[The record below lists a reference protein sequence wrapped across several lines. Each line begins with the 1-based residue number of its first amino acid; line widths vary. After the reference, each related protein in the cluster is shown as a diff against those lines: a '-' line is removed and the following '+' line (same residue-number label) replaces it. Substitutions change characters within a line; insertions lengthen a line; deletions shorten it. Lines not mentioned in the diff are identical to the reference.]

1 VSQLPEIVRKYLNK
15 FSAIDKKIICNDLS
29 GVDNVI
35 VIPAID
41 ENQNII
47 SLLNSLSGMDGK
59 YFSSSLFLFVI
70 NNSAS
75 ASDGIKAGNKSSI
88 ELISKIIFKINEND
102 LLSKIMK
109 SNLRIA
115 LIDAS
120 SAGNELPEKDA
131 GVGLARKIGMDTALK
146 IFNYNSSLKKLLIC
160 LDADCIVNKNYL
172 TTISTQFNLNSSQAA
187 VVNFAHDI
195 SADDEITKAIICYE
209 TFLRYYVLGLKYAD
223 SPFALH
229 TLGSTMICDVESYI
243 KVDGMNKRKAAE
255 DFYFIEKLA
264 KHFSVQT
271 INETTITPSSRS
283 SWRVPFGTGQRVNR
297 FLQNSHDEY
306 KLFDPAGFE
315 ILNKW
320 LQIFNSQNILTSRE
334 YMSEA
339 ENIHI
344 ELKNFL
350 LKKDFLKNWNS
361 ITQTTK
367 SDEQIQ
373 KQKIFWFDGFNTLKL
388 IHHLRDTSFP
398 EINMY
403 DALDKLFHLMN
414 LNPEIKRDRIGVPD
428 LIIQKKYLNYLRE
441 II

>member
-1 VSQLPEIVRKYLNK
+1 MSQLPEIVRNYLNK
-15 FSAIDKKIICNDLS
+15 FSASDRKIICDDIS
-29 GVDNVI
+29 GIDTVI

-41 ENQNII
+41 EYQNII
-47 SLLNSLSGMDGK
+47 SLLNSLSKMDGK

-75 ASDGIKAGNKSSI
+75 SSDEIKAGNKSSI

-102 LLSKIMK
+102 FLSKIIK

-120 SAGNELPEKDA
+120 SSGNELPEKDA
-131 GVGLARKIGMDTALK
+131 GVGLARKIGMDTALN
-146 IFNYNSSLKKLLIC
+146 IFNYNSSIKKLLIC
-160 LDADCIVNKNYL
+160 LDADCTVNKNYL
-172 TTISTQFNLNSSQAA
+172 TTIFTHFNLNNSHAA

-209 TFLRYYVLGLKYAD
+209 TFLRYYVLGLKYAG

-229 TLGSTMICDVESYI
+229 TLGSTMICDIESYI

-271 INETTITPSSRS
+271 INETAITPSARP

-297 FLQNSHDEY
+297 FLQSSRDEY
-306 KLFDPAGFE
+306 KLFDPESFN
-315 ILNKW
+315 ILKYW
-320 LQIFNSQNILTSRE
+320 LRLFNAQNILTAEE
-334 YMSEA
+334 YLKEA
-339 ENIHI
+339 GNIHI

-350 LKKDFLKNWNS
+350 VKRNFLKSWDS
-361 ITQTTK
+361 ITQSTK
-367 SDEQIQ
+367 SHEQIQ

-403 DALDKLFHLMN
+403 EALDKLFLFICIDTQ
-414 LNPEIKRDRIGVPD
+414 LNRYDTTIPQLK
-428 LIIQKKYLNYLRE
+428 LQKGYLNFLRK
-441 II
+441 IV

>member
-1 VSQLPEIVRKYLNK
+1 MSQLPEIVRKYLNK
-15 FSAIDKKIICNDLS
+15 FSASDRKIICSDLS
-29 GVDNVI
+29 AIDNVI

-41 ENQNII
+41 EYQNII
-47 SLLNSLSGMDGK
+47 SLLNSISEMDGK

-75 ASDGIKAGNKSSI
+75 SSDGIKAGNKFSI
-88 ELISKIIFKINEND
+88 ELISKIIFKITEND
-102 LLSKIMK
+102 VLNKIIE

-120 SAGNELPEKDA
+120 SSGNELPEKDA
-131 GVGLARKIGMDTALK
+131 GVGLARKIGMDTALN
-146 IFNYNSSLKKLLIC
+146 IFNYNSSPKKLLIC

-172 TTISTQFNLNSSQAA
+172 TAIVTHFNLNSFQAA

-255 DFYFIEKLA
+255 DFYFLEKLA

-271 INETTITPSSRS
+271 INGTTITPSSRS

-297 FLQNSHDEY
+297 FLQSSRDEY
-306 KLFDPAGFE
+306 KLFNPASFE
-315 ILNKW
+315 ILNNW
-320 LQIFNSQNILTSRE
+320 LRIFNSKNILTAEE
-334 YMSEA
+334 YLKEA
-339 ENIHI
+339 GNIHI

-350 LKKDFLKNWNS
+350 IQKKFIESWNS
-361 ITQTTK
+361 IIGRSK
-367 SDEQIQ
+367 SAEQIN

-388 IHHLRDTSFP
+388 IHYLRDTSFP

-403 DALDKLFHLMN
+403 EALDILFHLMN
-414 LNPEIKRDRIGVPD
+414 LNPEIKMDKIGVPD

>member
-1 VSQLPEIVRKYLNK
+1 MSQLPEIVRKYLNK
-15 FSAIDKKIICNDLS
+15 FSASDRKIICSDLS
-29 GVDNVI
+29 AIDNVI

-41 ENQNII
+41 EYQNII
-47 SLLNSLSGMDGK
+47 SLLNSLSEMDRK

-75 ASDGIKAGNKSSI
+75 SSNGIKAGNKSSI
-88 ELISKIIFKINEND
+88 ELISKIIFKINGAEFLN
-102 LLSKIMK
+102 KIIE

-120 SAGNELPEKDA
+120 SSGNELPEKDA
-131 GVGLARKIGMDTALK
+131 GVGLARKIGMDTALN
-146 IFNYNSSLKKLLIC
+146 IYNYNSLLKKLLIC
-160 LDADCIVNKNYL
+160 LDADCKVEKNYL
-172 TTISTQFNLNSSQAA
+172 TAIISYFNYNKSNAS
-187 VVNFAHDI
+187 VVRFAHDI
-195 SADDEITKAIICYE
+195 SGNDENTKAIICYE

-255 DFYFIEKLA
+255 DFYFLEKLA
-264 KHFSVQT
+264 KHFFVQT
-271 INETTITPSSRS
+271 INGTTITPSSRS

-297 FLQNSHDEY
+297 FLQSSRDEY
-306 KLFDPAGFE
+306 KLFNPASFE
-315 ILNKW
+315 ILNNW
-320 LQIFNSQNILTSRE
+320 LRIFNSQNILTAEE
-334 YMSEA
+334 YLKEA
-339 ENIHI
+339 EYIHI

-350 LKKDFLKNWNS
+350 IQKKFIESWNS
-361 ITQTTK
+361 IIGRSK
-367 SDEQIQ
+367 STEQIN

-403 DALDKLFHLMN
+403 EALDILFHLMN
-414 LNPEIKRDRIGVPD
+414 LNPEIKMDKIGVPD

>member
-1 VSQLPEIVRKYLNK
+1 VSQLPEIVRNYLTK
-15 FSAIDKKIICNDLS
+15 FSAGDQKIICDDLS
-29 GVDNVI
+29 GIDNVI
-35 VIPAID
+35 VIPTID
-41 ENQNII
+41 EYQNII
-47 SLLNSLSGMDGK
+47 SLLNSFSEMDRK

-70 NNSAS
+70 NNSYS
-75 ASDGIKAGNKSSI
+75 SSEGIKAGNKSSI
-88 ELISKIIFKINEND
+88 ELISEIIFKINEND
-102 LLSKIMK
+102 FLNKIIK
-109 SNLRIA
+109 SNLKIA

-120 SAGNELPEKDA
+120 SSGNELPEKDA
-131 GVGLARKIGMDTALK
+131 GVGLARKIGMDTALN

-160 LDADCIVNKNYL
+160 VDADCIVNKNYL
-172 TTISTQFNLNSSQAA
+172 TTIVSHFNLNNFQAA
-187 VVNFAHDI
+187 VVSFAHDI
-195 SADDEITKAIICYE
+195 SADDEIAKAIICYE
-209 TFLRYYVLGLKYAD
+209 TFLRYYVLGLKFAD

-264 KHFSVQT
+264 KQFSVQT

-297 FLQNSHDEY
+297 FLQNSRNEY
-306 KLFDPAGFE
+306 KLFDPASFE

-320 LQIFNSQNILTSRE
+320 LRIFNSQNILTSLE
-334 YMSEA
+334 YLAEA

-350 LKKDFLKNWNS
+350 IKRNFLKNWDS
-361 ITQTTK
+361 ITQSTK
-367 SDEQIQ
+367 SEEQIQ

-388 IHHLRDTSFP
+388 IHHLRDTSLP

-403 DALDKLFHLMN
+403 EALDKLFSLMN
-414 LNPEIKRDRIGVPD
+414 LNPEIKKDKIGVPD
-428 LIIQKKYLNYLRE
+428 LIIQKKYLTYLRG
-441 II
+441 IT